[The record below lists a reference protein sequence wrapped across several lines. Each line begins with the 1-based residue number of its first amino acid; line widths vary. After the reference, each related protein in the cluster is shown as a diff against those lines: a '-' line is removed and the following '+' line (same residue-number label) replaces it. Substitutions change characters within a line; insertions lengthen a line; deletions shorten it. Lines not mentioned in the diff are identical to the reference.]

1 MIKLKARFL
10 VAGFLLI
17 CTLPFQTHAKERQAT
32 ILKSLSPPWG
42 STVPFIPPQQ
52 ISQNSILVVSGSTL
66 YLLNHKQ
73 EILWKFDAQA
83 DINGFAFVPKLDTV
97 YVIAMDLT
105 WLAVDAK
112 TGLKKWFRDANGR
125 GTYTEIATV
134 GKDKYVAVT
143 DMSGYDSQFTRCEE
157 KKAEGESVNCKR
169 EDPDIVELMQDRK
182 VLGQADFPPDGR
194 LAVLGEQVFA
204 IITGKNSVTL
214 KKLEFKKP
222 E

>member
-1 MIKLKARFL
+1 MTKLKVKFQ
-10 VAGFLLI
+10 VAGFILI
-17 CTLPFQTHAKERQAT
+17 CTLSFQVHAKERQTT

-42 STVPFIPPQQ
+42 STVPFIPPQH
-52 ISQNSILVVSGSTL
+52 ISKNRILVASGSTL
-66 YLLNHKQ
+66 YLLNQRQ

-83 DINGFAFVPKLDTV
+83 DINGFTYVSDLNTV

-112 TGLKKWFRDANGR
+112 TGLKRWFRDANGKA
-125 GTYTEIATV
+125 TYTDIATV

-143 DMSGYDSQFTRCEE
+143 DMSGYDGQFTRCEE

-182 VLGQADFPPDGR
+182 VLGLADFPPNGH
-194 LAVLGEQVFA
+194 LAIVGEQVFA
-204 IITGKNSVTL
+204 IITGKDSVTL
-214 KKLEFKKP
+214 QKIDFKKT